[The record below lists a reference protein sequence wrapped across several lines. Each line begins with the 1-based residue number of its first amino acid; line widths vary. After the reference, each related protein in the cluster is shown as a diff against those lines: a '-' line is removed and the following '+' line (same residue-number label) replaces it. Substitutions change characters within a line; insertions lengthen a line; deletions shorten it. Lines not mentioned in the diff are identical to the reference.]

1 MPFSAYDPEAV
12 RLLSAAV
19 SEALDFVQR
28 AAAKPFTENETT
40 NISKQIA
47 ANLMRVFDLGERDPS
62 ALKRA
67 ALEGLSATPQPEA
80 GLLSFPATA
89 MRNRKPTL
97 TQYRLYA
104 LDARIKMF
112 GPIIEAINDETAFK
126 KAAPLLDSYA
136 LEQWQETRFVVRL
149 ESGTVP
155 LEALNLTTKGDA
167 ADGSPNNT

>member
-1 MPFSAYDPEAV
+1 
-12 RLLSAAV
+12 
-19 SEALDFVQR
+19 
-28 AAAKPFTENETT
+28 
-40 NISKQIA
+40 
-47 ANLMRVFDLGERDPS
+47 
-62 ALKRA
+62 
-67 ALEGLSATPQPEA
+67 
-80 GLLSFPATA
+80 
-89 MRNRKPTL
+89 L

-149 ESGTVP
+149 EPGTVP